1 MKRVSNRTT
10 RRSVAVGAAAL
21 VSVGAVLVGASVTS
35 AAIDTAAEVPPADA
49 IVEAAVV
56 EQADD
61 GSWYS
66 CTVDLGE
73 EGAMVAPVP
82 VRELGELGEFEASGT
97 VAVGDVQIGEL
108 IVGEPGAIGAVG
120 GEAIELSEGDL
131 DELFAGVV
139 PGAEPGESVT
149 ATGGAIAVEVS
160 GDAGLMLEL
169 PEPDDIREGT
179 AEECSALLGE

>member
-73 EGAMVAPVP
+73 EGTMVAPVP
-82 VRELGELGEFEASGT
+82 VGEVGELEASGT

-108 IVGEPGAIGAVG
+108 IVGEPGATGAVG